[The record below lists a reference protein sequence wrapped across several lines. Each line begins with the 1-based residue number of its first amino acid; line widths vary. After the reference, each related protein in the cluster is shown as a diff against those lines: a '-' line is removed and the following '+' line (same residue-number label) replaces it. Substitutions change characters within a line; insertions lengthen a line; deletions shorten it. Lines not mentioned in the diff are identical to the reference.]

1 MSTRYMTDEEL
12 DSIEAQMTEA
22 LDGDHCRAVDTL
34 VRGLIRTISEL
45 RSRRNAAKVVPIA
58 QPAA

>member
-1 MSTRYMTDEEL
+1 MTDEEL